1 MMGDADRLWREACNL
16 DDQGRLQDAILVYE
30 LAVAAGSTDAMVN
43 LAMIYEH
50 RTSPPKLQEAIVLD
64 ERAAAGGNPVGAWN
78 LHRNYEMQ
86 GRETESHRWLKVA
99 ADLGDEDAVALL
111 SKGH

>member
-1 MMGDADRLWREACNL
+1 MF
-16 DDQGRLQDAILVYE
+16 E
-30 LAVAAGSTDAMVN
+30 LAAAAGSTDAMVN

-50 RTSPPKLQEAIVLD
+50 RTSPPKLQEAIVLN
-64 ERAAAGGNPVGAWN
+64 EQAAAGGNPLAAWN

-86 GRETESHRWLKVA
+86 GREAESHRWLRVA

-111 SKGH
+111 SKRR